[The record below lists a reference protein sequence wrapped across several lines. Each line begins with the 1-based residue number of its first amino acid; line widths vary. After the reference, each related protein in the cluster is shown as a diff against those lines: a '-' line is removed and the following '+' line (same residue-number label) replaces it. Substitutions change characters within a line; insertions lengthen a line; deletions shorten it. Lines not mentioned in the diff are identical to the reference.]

1 MILSLKPP
9 YDISSLILQLIS
21 SISIKLGEVN
31 ANFLNRQTPL
41 LRKQNRIKTIHASLS
56 IEGNTLSEEQITA
69 MATVSYNLPFM
80 WNHAFGD
87 NYKEIATM
95 DYIKDLFRRL

>member
-1 MILSLKPP
+1 MQMIERHKIVLPKNLSK
-9 YDISSLILQLIS
+9 
-21 SISIKLGEVN
+21 EW
-31 ANFLNRQTPL
+31 T
-41 LRKQNRIKTIHASLS
+41 
-56 IEGNTLSEEQITA
+56 EEQITA
-69 MATVSYNLPFM
+69 MAQVSYNLPFM

>member
-1 MILSLKPP
+1 MI
-9 YDISSLILQLIS
+9 
-21 SISIKLGEVN
+21 
-31 ANFLNRQTPL
+31 
-41 LRKQNRIKTIHASLS
+41 RKHKIELPQNVSKDWDEA
-56 IEGNTLSEEQITA
+56 TLDK

-80 WNHAFGD
+80 WQHAFGD